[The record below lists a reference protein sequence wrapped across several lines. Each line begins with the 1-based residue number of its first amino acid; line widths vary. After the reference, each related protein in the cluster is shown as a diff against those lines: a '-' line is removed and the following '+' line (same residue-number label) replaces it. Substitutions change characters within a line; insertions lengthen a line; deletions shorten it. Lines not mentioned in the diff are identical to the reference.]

1 MFYFEPKL
9 LDYKKFSQNRKLY
22 MHEVHMKRSTHLQP
36 RLVKPLGTLINAI
49 AGQNDTFSLPLPL
62 PRVLTLCLEV
72 FFNKV
77 SIAKGRGGPQKKA
90 LTTTFSSF

>member
-1 MFYFEPKL
+1 M
-9 LDYKKFSQNRKLY
+9 QNGKLY

-62 PRVLTLCLEV
+62 PRAVLTLCLEV

-77 SIAKGRGGPQKKA
+77 SIAEGKGGQQKKA
-90 LTTTFSSF
+90 LTTTFSSFYKK